1 MEPAV
6 VDSKPSRSSATDT
19 GEEPQRRDEMSVM
32 CLRMHVAVAGDRKR
46 LDAEIEIVD
55 IGAVNIFLNLLEAL
69 AHDPP
74 KCERFGEQIM
84 RF

>member
-1 MEPAV
+1 
-6 VDSKPSRSSATDT
+6 
-19 GEEPQRRDEMSVM
+19 
-32 CLRMHVAVAGDRKR
+32 MHVAVARDRKR

-69 AHDPP
+69 VHDPP

-84 RF
+84 RS

>member
-1 MEPAV
+1 
-6 VDSKPSRSSATDT
+6 
-19 GEEPQRRDEMSVM
+19 
-32 CLRMHVAVAGDRKR
+32 MHVAVARDRKR

-55 IGAVNIFLNLLEAL
+55 IGAVNIFLNFLEAL

-84 RF
+84 RS